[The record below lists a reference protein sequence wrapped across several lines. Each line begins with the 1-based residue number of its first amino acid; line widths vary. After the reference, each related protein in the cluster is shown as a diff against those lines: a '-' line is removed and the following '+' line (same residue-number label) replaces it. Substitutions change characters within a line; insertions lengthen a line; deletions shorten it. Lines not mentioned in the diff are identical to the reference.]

1 VLIVPYGGGW
11 RTQCYG
17 LHGTPESRNEGKNTR
32 QKARTK
38 IKGKWK
44 KEKVKLKG
52 QRNGNL
58 PFNFSN
64 FTSDEV
70 DVCVIGGGPA
80 GLEAAIAATEL
91 GASVLII
98 DDNPVLGGQ
107 LIKQT
112 HKFFGSKAHYCGV
125 RGMDIA
131 TILAATVKELNI
143 DVITNATVVGYY
155 DNDTLGVLKEDVL
168 SPVKAKRYIF
178 ATGASE
184 NMLAFDNADLP
195 GVYGAGAVQTMMN
208 VYGVVP
214 GKRALVIG
222 SGNIGLIVPYQLLQ
236 AGVEVA
242 AIIEVLDHVGG
253 YHVHGAKIKRAGVPI
268 YLKHTIIEAK
278 GTDCVEASV
287 ISEVGEKYECLL
299 GTERTIACDM
309 ILVAIGLSPLAEL
322 LYHAG
327 CRIDY
332 IPELGGHV
340 PFHDENMMTSKSHIF
355 VCGDL
360 ACIEEA
366 STAMLEGKIAG
377 AKAYESLY
385 GEKKQSIAITQQ
397 ARKELSTI
405 RTSPFEER
413 IVWGRKKLA
422 S

>member
-1 VLIVPYGGGW
+1 MISS
-11 RTQCYG
+11 
-17 LHGTPESRNEGKNTR
+17 H
-32 QKARTK
+32 
-38 IKGKWK
+38 
-44 KEKVKLKG
+44 
-52 QRNGNL
+52 
-58 PFNFSN
+58 NFS
-64 FTSDEV
+64 TSKVPHFDI
-70 DVCVIGGGPA
+70 CVIGGGPA
-80 GLEAAIAATEL
+80 GLEAAINATEL
-91 GASVLII
+91 GARVLLI

-125 RGMDIA
+125 RGIDIA
-131 TILAATVKELNI
+131 KILTRKIEELNI
-143 DVITNATVVGYY
+143 ETLLNATVVGYY
-155 DNDTLGVLKEDVL
+155 DEDTLGILQNDRFFSVQ
-168 SPVKAKRYIF
+168 AKRYVF
-178 ATGASE
+178 ATGATE

-214 GKRALVIG
+214 GKRAVVIG

-242 AIIEVLDHVGG
+242 AIVEIMDHVGG
-253 YHVHGAKIKRAGVPI
+253 YHVHAAKIQRAGVPI
-268 YLKHTIIEAK
+268 YLKHTVIEAK
-278 GTDCVEASV
+278 GKECVEVAI
-287 ISEVGEKYECLL
+287 ISEVGSKYECLL
-299 GTERTIACDM
+299 GTEKTIECDM
-309 ILVAIGLSPLAEL
+309 ILIAIGLSPLTEL

-332 IPELGGHV
+332 VPELGGHV
-340 PFHDENMMTSKSHIF
+340 PFHDDTMRSSKENIF

-385 GEKKQSIAITQQ
+385 GTSEKSKAVAEQ
-397 ARKELSTI
+397 AQKELAGI

-413 IVWGRKKLA
+413 IVYGLNRLTTRNA
-422 S
+422 